1 MQLQNSNKI
10 LQSIGIPFTA
20 LLSVVFGLLLVS
32 FPIGIYVV
40 FETNVGGDINFEYP
54 LTHLDIFDGTDFYKF
69 LLDVSIGDAFV
80 VLWTFYL
87 VLFVIAILGPRHN
100 IFKTLSPIISFGR
113 YNTRVNYMVGITKWF
128 SILILISTLV
138 NYVQERIGL
147 EIVPPL
153 AENDLIQF
161 FYVTLAPIVEE
172 FGFRLLLVGIPLF
185 VLYSAR
191 SSLKYFVRC
200 MWSPS
205 NLDIY
210 DAKKAF
216 LLVIFVGIIFGF
228 AHIAF
233 SDSWSTGKFAQAA
246 ASGIILGWVYLR
258 YGFVASLMIHW
269 AANYFVFSYAN
280 FISQLNVISIEDAFS
295 HSLMSTLEILLLA
308 AGVFSIGILCINRF
322 YSKKEFVLD
331 V

>member
-1 MQLQNSNKI
+1 MQVSNKI

-20 LLSVVFGLLLVS
+20 LLSVIFGLLLVS
-32 FPIGIYVV
+32 FPIGIYV
-40 FETNVGGDINFEYP
+40 FFDTDVGGDINFEYP
-54 LTHLDIFDGTDFYKF
+54 LTHLELFAGTEFYQSP
-69 LLDVSIGDAFV
+69 LDVSIGDAFV

-87 VLFVIAILGPRHN
+87 VLFVIAILGPRRD
-100 IFKTLSPIISFGR
+100 FLKTLSPIISLGK
-113 YNTRVNYMVGITKWF
+113 YDTRVNYMIGIIKWF
-128 SILILISTLV
+128 SILILISTLI
-138 NYVQERIGL
+138 NFVQEGIGL

-185 VLYSAR
+185 VMYSAR
-191 SSLKYFVRC
+191 PSLKYFARC
-200 MWSPS
+200 LWSPA
-205 NLDIY
+205 NLDIH

-216 LLVIFVGIIFGF
+216 LLVIFVGVLFGF

-233 SDSWSTGKFAQAA
+233 GDSWSNGKFAQAA

-258 YGFVASLMIHW
+258 YGFVASIMIHW

-280 FISQLNVISIEDAFS
+280 FISQLNTISIEDAFS
-295 HSLMSTLEILLLA
+295 HSLMSTLEILLLV
-308 AGVFSIGILCINRF
+308 AGIFSIAVLCVNRF
-322 YSKKEFVLD
+322 YSKKESTLEV
-331 V
+331 